1 MHFNT
6 SVISYQAHC
15 QQIVFSDTA
24 LKHVNYM
31 ILQLTLILHYAGECT
46 VFVSLAVPSNK
57 EWHKLILVMAIQ
69 NYYFGKAERKRQ
81 ISDILGHKIASI

>member
-1 MHFNT
+1 MAFAFNT

-31 ILQLTLILHYAGECT
+31 ILQLTLILHYASECT

-57 EWHKLILVMAIQ
+57 EWHKTDFSHGSTELL
-69 NYYFGKAERKRQ
+69 FR
-81 ISDILGHKIASI
+81 